1 MTLGEFISKY
11 RAEHNNMSMQ
21 EFADRSGISKGYI
34 SMLERGVNSRNESIN
49 PTIGA
54 YRKIADFVGIS
65 VTDLLRS
72 VDENSPV
79 SLDPRLSDVGVNIV
93 IAAGSEAAAKSVLR
107 SLHISERDIPDM
119 LYGNYNWEDGSL
131 AQVADAI
138 GCSLSE
144 LKTERTAAPKSDGL
158 ALTQEE
164 EELVWNYRKAAP
176 ADQCAVNSILSKYRE
191 NPAQSGRSA
200 G

>member
-1 MTLGEFISKY
+1 MTLGEFTSKY

-144 LKTERTAAPKSDGL
+144 LKAERTAAPKSDGL
-158 ALTQEE
+158 SPEDARIMDLLRRLSPENKRKFAEILEALAEPPTQ
-164 EELVWNYRKAAP
+164 AP
-176 ADQCAVNSILSKYRE
+176 DDQA
-191 NPAQSGRSA
+191 
-200 G
+200 